1 MPAHDIDDELVP
13 RPVGGTLTVVV
24 GDESV
29 ILNGWR
35 TATVLNA
42 TAALI
47 WERLNG
53 RASVGQIAAR
63 LAATEGV
70 PADLVLAEVLDVV
83 RNVGAIGLLEDVP
96 PPDGLVVT
104 AEPIPR
110 PVAGDTLD
118 NLGLSTERP
127 NAVSFAGSTRT
138 WICLVTL
145 PPRST
150 RPTPF
155 TRSKPFCTTCSARKP
170 SC

>member
-1 MPAHDIDDELVP
+1 M
-13 RPVGGTLTVVV
+13 
-24 GDESV
+24 

-47 WERLNG
+47 WERLEG
-53 RASVGQIAAR
+53 SASVGQIAAR
-63 LAATEGV
+63 LAATGGV

-110 PVAGDTLD
+110 PVAAT
-118 NLGLSTERP
+118 
-127 NAVSFAGSTRT
+127 
-138 WICLVTL
+138 
-145 PPRST
+145 RST
-150 RPTPF
+150 TSACRTS
-155 TRSKPFCTTCSARKP
+155 TTTVGRCTTCSARKP
-170 SC
+170 SW